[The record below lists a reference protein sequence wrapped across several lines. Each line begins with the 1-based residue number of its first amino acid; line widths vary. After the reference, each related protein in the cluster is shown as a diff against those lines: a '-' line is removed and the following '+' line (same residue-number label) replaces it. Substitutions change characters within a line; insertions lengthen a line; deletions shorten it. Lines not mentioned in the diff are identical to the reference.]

1 MVYNRN
7 VLYRIR
13 YFSLYNNWGY
23 FVFNIK
29 IYDMVSTVFNEDCVE
44 GMKKFDDGYFD
55 LAIVDPPYGLD
66 WTGTGFKKK
75 NIQERNLIKV
85 QEWESTPPNEVYFK
99 ELKRVS
105 KEQIVWGG
113 NYFLDYLG
121 FCKAPI
127 IWDKGTGDNSFADGE
142 MAWTSFRSGTLRI
155 FRHQW
160 CGAFK
165 DSERGIKAQHPT
177 QKPIHL
183 YKWCLKRFAN
193 IGDKILD
200 THLGSGSHRLAAHE
214 MGFDFTAYE
223 IDKQYF
229 DDQEKRYQN
238 HIKQLTMF
246 PH

>member
-1 MVYNRN
+1 MSQES
-7 VLYRIR
+7 I
-13 YFSLYNNWGY
+13 
-23 FVFNIK
+23 
-29 IYDMVSTVFNEDCVE
+29 VFNEDCMAV
-44 GMKKFDDGYFD
+44 MARYPDKYFD

-66 WTGTGFKKK
+66 WKGTGFKKK
-75 NIQERNLIKV
+75 NIQERNLSKV
-85 QEWESTPPNEVYFK
+85 QDWEASSPDANYFK

-142 MAWTSFRSGTLRI
+142 LAWTSFETGTLRI

-165 DSERGIKAQHPT
+165 DSERGFKAQHPT

-193 IGDKILD
+193 NGNKILD
-200 THLGSGSHRLAAHE
+200 THLGSGSSRIAAYD
-214 MGFDFTAYE
+214 MGFDFTAAE
-223 IDKQYF
+223 LDKDYY
-229 DDQEKRYQN
+229 DAQEKRFN
-238 HIKQLTMF
+238 NFKSQLTMF
-246 PH
+246 